1 MKIEDYLLDEMKRLN
16 RLNDKLEKEINTG
29 NAFKNEPEQIVYN
42 ANAMCEITNSLCELH
57 KNNVKI

>member
-29 NAFKNEPEQIVYN
+29 NVFKNEPEQIVYN
-42 ANAMCEITNSLCELH
+42 VNIMCEITNSLCELH
-57 KNNVKI
+57 KNCMI